1 MKTLQGKKAIITGAS
16 SGFGEAA
23 AKLFARHGCDLLLI
37 ARREDRLQQLKDE
50 LKPAGVQIEILVED
64 LRNHVSLNEKLQK
77 LLTQF
82 TPDVLINNAGLVKGL
97 AKVWETPE
105 EDWETMFDTNVN
117 SVLNLTKQII
127 PGMLQRRSG
136 LVINVG
142 SISGHQTYPGGGIY
156 CATKF
161 ALKAITDTLRME
173 LVGTGVRASY
183 ISPGM
188 AETEFSQV
196 RFSGDKEKAKE
207 VYQGVEALK
216 AEDIAD
222 ALLFIASRPVHVNIA
237 DLVIF
242 PSQQASTTLLKRN
255 NT

>member
-23 AKLFARHGCDLLLI
+23 AQLFARQGCDLLLI
-37 ARREDRLQQLKDE
+37 ARREERLHQLKDK
-50 LKPAGVQIEILVED
+50 LKSTEVQVDILVED
-64 LRNHVSLNEKLQK
+64 VRDHSSINEKLQDR
-77 LLTQF
+77 LAQF
-82 TPDVLINNAGLVKGL
+82 TPDILINNAGLVKGL

-105 EDWETMFDTNVN
+105 DDWETMFDTNVN
-117 SVLNLTKQII
+117 SILNLTKQII

-136 LVINVG
+136 LIINVG

-161 ALKAITDTLRME
+161 ALRAITDTLRME
-173 LVGTGVRASY
+173 LAGTGVRASY

-196 RFSGDKEKAKE
+196 RFNGDTEKAKE
-207 VYQGVEALK
+207 VYQGIEALK
-216 AEDIAD
+216 AEDIAE
-222 ALLFIASRPVHVNIA
+222 ALLFIASRPPHVNIA
-237 DLVIF
+237 DLVLF
-242 PSQQASTTLLKRN
+242 PSQQASTTLVKRN
-255 NT
+255 